1 MQEGAKLVCPSD
13 RMTSCARTQ
22 KLCHLARFDGRLKDC
37 MQLLY
42 LDSIFHDHI
51 LSIFEKRWTFS
62 SFSVVSPLNANH
74 VQPNGVF
81 YSSSLKNGLGLP
93 KRETCVKLP
102 LESEFK
108 DQAPRVFRKEI
119 SEVRDKACSPDVCL
133 WKERKKMEA
142 WVSLADFQQ
151 LDESFVRLLGGL
163 TEEKNGSNGRTR
175 LEIEGF

>member
-1 MQEGAKLVCPSD
+1 MENAYVFTAMGKKIGIVEV
-13 RMTSCARTQ
+13 
-22 KLCHLARFDGRLKDC
+22 KKKDVADVTIRKKRAAVS
-37 MQLLY
+37 LN
-42 LDSIFHDHI
+42 LDA
-51 LSIFEKRWTFS
+51 
-62 SFSVVSPLNANH
+62 ANK
-74 VQPNGVF
+74 VG
-81 YSSSLKNGLGLP
+81 LKNVLGLP